1 MGSIGYYLV
10 ATVKERACAF
20 ADVILALAVRV
31 GFRVKVVAGVFLFE
45 SGQIVVIG
53 FVTSGT
59 ADVIAVG

>member
-1 MGSIGYYLV
+1 MDGYLV
-10 ATVKERACAF
+10 ATMEERACAL
-20 ADVILALAVRV
+20 AGVTLALAVRV

-45 SGQIVVIG
+45 SGQGVVVG